1 MSSYQTT
8 MYLPQIKS
16 AGLTPGVH
24 EVTIKAIT
32 VDRQFIEISFTSAK
46 GGARMRLWTE
56 PKIWGNETLLEAV
69 ANRDLK
75 NIPQLVHIATTIVGI
90 EKVSKLQA
98 ETYEDLMALLVKE
111 INVAGP
117 KPFLLKVVMDKDNK
131 YSVVPSYFP
140 FTEPIGG
147 TTLKVNP
154 KEMGEQ
160 KNAVVDDFP
169 F

>member
-1 MSSYQTT
+1 
-8 MYLPQIKS
+8 
-16 AGLTPGVH
+16 
-24 EVTIKAIT
+24 
-32 VDRQFIEISFTSAK
+32 
-46 GGARMRLWTE
+46 
-56 PKIWGNETLLEAV
+56 
-69 ANRDLK
+69 
-75 NIPQLVHIATTIVGI
+75 
-90 EKVSKLQA
+90 
-98 ETYEDLMALLVKE
+98 LMALLVKE
-111 INVAGP
+111 INMAGP

-131 YSVVPSYFP
+131 YSIVPSYFP